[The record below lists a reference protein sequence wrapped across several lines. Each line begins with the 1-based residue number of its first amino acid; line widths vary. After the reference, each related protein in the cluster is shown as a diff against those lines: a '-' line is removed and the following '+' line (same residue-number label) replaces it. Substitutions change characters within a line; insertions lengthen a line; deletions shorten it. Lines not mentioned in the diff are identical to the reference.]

1 MTGKYRAE
9 PAACAVPAEGVGL
22 VSVRRWGS
30 TTTSVGPGAD
40 GATPETA
47 DVVDSACAAEVAAL

>member
-1 MTGKYRAE
+1 M
-9 PAACAVPAEGVGL
+9 
-22 VSVRRWGS
+22 SVLCWGS

-47 DVVDSACAAEVAAL
+47 DVVDSACAAEIAAL

>member
-22 VSVRRWGS
+22 VSVLCWGS

-47 DVVDSACAAEVAAL
+47 EVVESVCLAEIAAL